1 MDAKGHLL
9 HTIHILHT
17 HARALSQTH
26 LDKNLICNSRTGKA
40 LSMSPTVTFTDRCP
54 GPLQAHKPKEAY
66 FHRHVS
72 ISENPLLQ
80 DPETKAFPTSP
91 TSTWTAPQ
99 RWMLRATIMCIICF
113 YMSVI
118 VLSFSAKTRPA
129 TKLPFTAVCCQDAT
143 SMSFAMQ
150 WPAACQAG
158 FALLAV
164 YAVVFCCCSQKR
176 YAITPSCVAPV
187 RPKQLAY
194 RRLCN
199 KAWPLT

>member
-1 MDAKGHLL
+1 MPRATSSAQTEGSVLSQTCLNQRKPFVTRSGNKSVSNITNFNLDCPTTVDAKGH
-9 HTIHILHT
+9 H
-17 HARALSQTH
+17 
-26 LDKNLICNSRTGKA
+26 
-40 LSMSPTVTFTDRCP
+40 
-54 GPLQAHKPKEAY
+54 
-66 FHRHVS
+66 HVHY
-72 ISENPLLQ
+72 L
-80 DPETKAFPTSP
+80 
-91 TSTWTAPQ
+91 
-99 RWMLRATIMCIICF
+99 F

-118 VLSFSAKTRPA
+118 ILSFSAKTRPA

-150 WPAACQAG
+150 WPAACQAR
-158 FALLAV
+158 FALLPV

-199 KAWPLT
+199 KAWPLTWQLWSWRKCSLCRQQAKRPSK